1 MLKCWQTVTARQQ
14 GQIHSCLLSKLHCSQ
29 CKFFYV
35 TLLSFFWSYYHLQHF
50 KNYREAQMPLV
61 NYVALIPKLLQFR
74 WSLCA
79 LAGRSHFILLIWKS
93 SYQCSGVHAPSDC
106 FFFFFLYTWKDERKR
121 MESTGFY
128 FTSLTSAFSSQ
139 IKPHGARAKYCFN
152 RTVAL
157 TFRSLT
163 FFKQTFHAQHGAP
176 SSWSN

>member
-1 MLKCWQTVTARQQ
+1 MLECWQTVTARQQ
-14 GQIHSCLLSKLHCSQ
+14 GQIHSSLLSTLYCYQ

-35 TLLSFFWSYYHLQHF
+35 TPLSFFWNYYHLQHF
-50 KNYREAQMPLV
+50 KNDCQAQMPLV
-61 NYVALIPKLLQFR
+61 NYVALISKWLQFR

-93 SYQCSGVHAPSDC
+93 SYQCSGVHAL
-106 FFFFFLYTWKDERKR
+106 FFFSLLYTWKDERKR

-152 RTVAL
+152 RMVAL

-163 FFKQTFHAQHGAP
+163 FFKQTFHAKHGAP